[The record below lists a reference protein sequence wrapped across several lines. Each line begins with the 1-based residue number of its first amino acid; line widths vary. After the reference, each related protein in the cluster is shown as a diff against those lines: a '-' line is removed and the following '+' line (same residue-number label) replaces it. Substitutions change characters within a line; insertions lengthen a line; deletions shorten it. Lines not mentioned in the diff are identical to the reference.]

1 MLRSA
6 YLDGVTG
13 SLLLSSK
20 NTLLT
25 YVPLKLIENT
35 RVHLTRGQESFQ
47 NVTPKKNNDFPAINL
62 HVQEKNHP
70 FGSMIFPLQPILHVD
85 FLINTV
91 FDDT

>member
-1 MLRSA
+1 MLRAA

-35 RVHLTRGQESFQ
+35 RVHLTRDQESFQ
-47 NVTPKKNNDFPAINL
+47 NVTPQKKVFPSYKPSCTG
-62 HVQEKNHP
+62 KNHP